1 MGKRRLTIWTL
12 DWTPIHAHV
21 YGENGES
28 GQVAQQLAKLAQQSG
43 REQLQKLLST
53 MELSVKEIV
62 WMRQSAMKMSA
73 VPSTVWGEWEEW
85 QACPSGC
92 EPQQKLRTRRVLI
105 AAFCNGNECEGHDF
119 EEMVCSREAELAAK
133 VANLEN
139 ILEACEV

>member
-1 MGKRRLTIWTL
+1 MGRTKRRLTIWTL

-62 WMRQSAMKMSA
+62 LMRQSAMKVSA
-73 VPSTVWGEWEEW
+73 VPSTVFGE
-85 QACPSGC
+85 
-92 EPQQKLRTRRVLI
+92 
-105 AAFCNGNECEGHDF
+105 NGRNG
-119 EEMVCSREAELAAK
+119 RLAHQD
-133 VANLEN
+133 ANLNRNSGPE
-139 ILEACEV
+139 EY